1 MLRELLTNAT
11 VRVNVE
17 VKNWE
22 DAIRKGGELLTQDG
36 AAEQSYVDAM
46 VDSVKKFG
54 PYMVIA
60 PGIAMPHA
68 RPDAGAKRLGMS
80 LLTLKN
86 PVEFGNKVNDP
97 VYIVVCLAATDHTT
111 HICVMRELVGI
122 LADSKKMDKI
132 RSAKNLEEVL
142 CLLQE

>member
-1 MLRELLTNAT
+1 LLTNAT

>member
-36 AAEQSYVDAM
+36 AAEQNYVDAM

-60 PGIAMPHA
+60 PGIVMPHA

-122 LADSKKMDKI
+122 LADSKKMNKI

>member
-22 DAIRKGGELLTQDG
+22 DAIRKGGDLLTQDG
-36 AAEQSYVDAM
+36 AAEQRYVDAM